1 MTASSD
7 PGRNYHEQVGM
18 QEAVRRAF
26 ANYANFDG
34 RANRGEFWWWVLATI
49 LIGIGLGI
57 IDSVL
62 FGVDSNVSLL
72 SSLWSLAILVPNLAI
87 GARRL
92 HDIDK
97 SGWWQLIWLIPIVGW
112 ILLIV
117 WFAQR
122 GEDRP
127 NRFG

>member
-1 MTASSD
+1 MTASSGPVRD
-7 PGRNYHEQVGM
+7 YHERVGM
-18 QEAVRRAF
+18 GEAFRRGF
-26 ANYANFDG
+26 QNYANFSG
-34 RANRGEFWWWVLATI
+34 RANRGEYWWWVLATM
-49 LIGIGLGI
+49 LIGFGLGI
-57 IDSVL
+57 
-62 FGVDSNVSLL
+62 VDSAFFGFEANVSPL
-72 SSLWSLAILVPNLAI
+72 SSLWSLATLIPSLAV

-122 GEDRP
+122 GEDRA

>member
-1 MTASSD
+1 VTTYST
-7 PGRNYHEQVGM
+7 PTRNYHEEVGL
-18 QEAVRRAF
+18 QEAFRRAF
-26 ANYANFDG
+26 ANYANFHG
-34 RANRGEFWWWVLATI
+34 RANRGEYWWWVLATF
-49 LIGIGLGI
+49 LIGAGLGI
-57 IDSVL
+57 IDRAL
-62 FGVDSNVSLL
+62 FGADTSVTLL
-72 SSLWSLAILVPNLAI
+72 SGLWSLATLLPSLAV

-97 SGWWQLIWLIPIVGW
+97 SGWWQLIWLIPVVGW

-122 GEDRP
+122 GEDHP

>member
-1 MTASSD
+1 MTASD
-7 PGRNYHEQVGM
+7 QPTRDYHEQVGM
-18 QEAVRRAF
+18 AEAFRRVF
-26 ANYANFDG
+26 SNYANFNG
-34 RANRGEFWWWVLATI
+34 RANRGEFWWWILANI
-49 LIGIGLGI
+49 LIGIGLSI
-57 IDSVL
+57 IDTAIL
-62 FGVDSNVSLL
+62 GADRGVTLL
-72 SSLWSLAILVPNLAI
+72 SGLWSLATLIPSLAV

-97 SGWWQLIWLIPIVGW
+97 SGWWQLIWLIPVVGW

>member
-1 MTASSD
+1 MTTMSGPTHD
-7 PGRNYHEQVGM
+7 YHEQVGM
-18 QEAVRRAF
+18 REAFRRVF
-26 ANYANFDG
+26 ANYANFNG
-34 RANRGEFWWWVLATI
+34 RANRGEYWWWVLANL
-49 LIGIGLGI
+49 LIGAGLGI
-57 IDSVL
+57 IDRAV
-62 FGVDSNVSLL
+62 FGAETNMTLL
-72 SSLWSLAILVPNLAI
+72 SSLWSLATIIPSLAV

-97 SGWWQLIWLIPIVGW
+97 SGWWQLIVLIPIVGW
-112 ILLIV
+112 IILIV

>member
-1 MTASSD
+1 MTVSSG
-7 PGRNYHEQVGM
+7 PGHDYHEQVGM
-18 QEAVRRAF
+18 GEAVRRGF
-26 ANYANFDG
+26 SNYATFNG
-34 RANRGEFWWWVLATI
+34 RANRGEYWWWVLATL
-49 LIGIGLGI
+49 LINAGLGI
-57 IDSVL
+57 VDRAF
-62 FGVDSNVSLL
+62 FGVGTNLTAL
-72 SSLWSLAILVPNLAI
+72 SSLWSLATLIPSLAV

-97 SGWWQLIWLIPIVGW
+97 SGWWQLIWLIPVVGW

-122 GEDRP
+122 GEDRT

>member
-1 MTASSD
+1 MTAASAPLSS
-7 PGRNYHEQVGM
+7 YHGQVGL

-26 ANYANFDG
+26 ANYANFQG
-34 RANRGEFWWWVLATI
+34 RANRGEYWWWVLASF
-49 LIGIGLGI
+49 LVAAALGI
-57 IDSVL
+57 VDRAIFGTDSPVT
-62 FGVDSNVSLL
+62 LL
-72 SSLWSLAILVPNLAI
+72 AGLWSLATLLPSLAV

-97 SGWWQLIWLIPIVGW
+97 SGWWQLIGLVPIVGW

-122 GEDRP
+122 GEDRA

>member
-1 MTASSD
+1 MTAATAPHSD
-7 PGRNYHEQVGM
+7 YHEQVGL
-18 QEAVRRAF
+18 QEAFRRAF
-26 ANYANFDG
+26 ANYANFQG
-34 RANRGEFWWWVLATI
+34 RANRGEYWWWVLANL
-49 LIGIGLGI
+49 LIAAALGI
-57 IDSVL
+57 VDRAIFGADSPVT
-62 FGVDSNVSLL
+62 LL
-72 SSLWSLAILVPNLAI
+72 SGLWSLATLLPSLAV

-122 GEDRP
+122 GEDHA